1 VSTSGIIAGIVILIV
16 ILITLPRFNVLHQ
29 LKNAVE
35 EGQSNIGVQLTRRQ
49 RLITNI
55 IRLVDAYTK
64 YEMGTLSSI
73 VDKRR
78 GGLEGEEEAGYQ
90 LGSYALVALAEQY
103 PKLRA
108 NETFIRLIS
117 ELSDTEDKLA
127 ISRERLNEAIRIFNN
142 ERCTFPNLILLGWF
156 FKKEVY
162 FEFPPGAESPVLW
175 PGPIAGYNHRG

>member
-1 VSTSGIIAGIVILIV
+1 MSTSGIIAGTIILIV
-16 ILITLPRFNVLHQ
+16 ALITLPRFNVLRR

-35 EGQSNIGVQLTRRQ
+35 EGRSNIGVQLTRRQ

-78 GGLEGEEEAGYQ
+78 GGLEEKETGYQ
-90 LGSYALVALAEQY
+90 LGGYALVALAEQY

-127 ISRERLNEAIRIFNN
+127 ISRERLNEAIRLFNN
-142 ERCTFPNLILLGWF
+142 ERCTFPNLVLLGWF

-162 FEFPPGAESPVLW
+162 FEFPPGAESPVFW
-175 PGPIAGYNHRG
+175 PGPIAGYNHQG